1 MQNVRFPRDKFIFLS
16 KRSKTDNKTVKKW
29 PNYGKNIEILLKFE
43 IYGVSVKEIAGNHE
57 ISVFTCNLAGISIIN
72 NISSYLQ

>member
-1 MQNVRFPRDKFIFLS
+1 ME
-16 KRSKTDNKTVKKW
+16 
-29 PNYGKNIEILLKFE
+29 KNIEILLKFE
-43 IYGVSVKEIAGNHE
+43 IYGVSVKEIVGNHE